1 MTDKELRKLQVFRK
15 ECPIIL
21 KKSLKINEGLNG
33 KVGMAR
39 DYNNIGNV
47 YRIKRKH
54 DQSLIYPNKA
64 LKIYKDSNDRV
75 NMIGTS

>member
-54 DQSLIYPNKA
+54 DQSLIYLNKA
-64 LKIYKDSNDRV
+64 LKIYKDANDRV

>member
-47 YRIKRKH
+47 YRIKRKR
-54 DQSLIYPNKA
+54 DQSLIYLNKA
-64 LKIYKDSNDRV
+64 LKIYKDSNERV

>member
-1 MTDKELRKLQVFRK
+1 MTDIELRKLQVFRK

-21 KKSLKINEGLNG
+21 KSLKINEGFNG

-54 DQSLIYPNKA
+54 DQSLIYLNKA
-64 LKIYKDSNDRV
+64 LKIYKDSNERV

>member
-1 MTDKELRKLQVFRK
+1 MTNIKLRKLQVFHK

-21 KKSLKINEGLNG
+21 KKSLEINEGLNG
-33 KVGMAR
+33 KVRMAR

-54 DQSLIYPNKA
+54 DQSLIYLNKA
-64 LKIYKDSNDRV
+64 LKIYKNTR
-75 NMIGTS
+75 